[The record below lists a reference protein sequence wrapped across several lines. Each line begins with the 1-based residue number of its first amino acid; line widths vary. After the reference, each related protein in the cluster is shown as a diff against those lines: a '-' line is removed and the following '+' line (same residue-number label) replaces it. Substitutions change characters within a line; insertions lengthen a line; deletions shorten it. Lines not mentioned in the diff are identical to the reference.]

1 MCVQCGRHVSR
12 GPVAPGEIYEVLR
25 MPATSPSEGRTIPPP
40 WLVLPLPND
49 PHGFQLETHKNTF
62 GHTHSHDAM
71 CPPPAHTDVHATP
84 EPENVSGRSP
94 PPSSQLWKTC
104 FQELNIRYST
114 STEFPF
120 PLKRRHPG
128 YHLTKEHED
137 IVHWGLVGEKG
148 LVKSGSKRSLSRP
161 VTREHVSQLLQGSW
175 ITNLSLLWLTLKTLS
190 FKGESIELHSALQLL
205 NIEWLGPACKHT
217 CT

>member
-1 MCVQCGRHVSR
+1 MQCVVPPTPQHTRMCSQHLNVKLSVEDLHQLHPSSENLVSR
-12 GPVAPGEIYEVLR
+12 
-25 MPATSPSEGRTIPPP
+25 
-40 WLVLPLPND
+40 
-49 PHGFQLETHKNTF
+49 
-62 GHTHSHDAM
+62 
-71 CPPPAHTDVHATP
+71 
-84 EPENVSGRSP
+84 
-94 PPSSQLWKTC
+94 SQKIW
-104 FQELNIRYST
+104 YST
-114 STEFPF
+114 TTEFPF
-120 PLKRRHPG
+120 PLKGRHPG
-128 YHLTKEHED
+128 FHLTKEHED
-137 IVHWGLVGEKG
+137 IVHWGLLGEKS